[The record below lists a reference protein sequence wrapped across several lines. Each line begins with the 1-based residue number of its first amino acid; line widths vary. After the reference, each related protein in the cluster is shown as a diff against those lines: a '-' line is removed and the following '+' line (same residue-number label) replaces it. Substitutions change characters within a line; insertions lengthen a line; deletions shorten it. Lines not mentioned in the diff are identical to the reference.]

1 MKLSEEQVK
10 YYDLKK
16 VHGSQKKLMALC
28 GIKQQPV
35 MSEILKGHRHVA
47 AAKIGVIIEYLNGL

>member
-1 MKLSEEQVK
+1 MAHK
-10 YYDLKK
+10 
-16 VHGSQKKLMALC
+16 KKLMALC

-47 AAKIGVIIEYLNGL
+47 PAKIGVIIDYLNGL

>member
-1 MKLSEEQVK
+1 MKLSEEEVK
-10 YYDLKK
+10 YYNVKK

-35 MSEILKGHRHVA
+35 MSEILKGHRHIPR
-47 AAKIGVIIEYLNGL
+47 AKIGIIIDYLNGL

>member
-1 MKLSEEQVK
+1 MKLSEEHVK

-28 GIKQQPV
+28 GVKYQST

-47 AAKIGVIIEYLNGL
+47 PAKIGVIIDYLNGL